1 MGTEVLLPSKAL
13 VAAKVTLSLYPQPVI
28 IPNGPEEENKN
39 LGFGKNNQR
48 VAPSPRGQRG
58 GGGQPQSTCGC
69 SCWRGFWGTQYSVSV
84 PAWGD
89 KDRPG
94 LPFRLCSHHPMAP
107 L

>member
-48 VAPSPRGQRG
+48 VAPLPRGQRG
-58 GGGQPQSTCGC
+58 GGGSPRARVAAAAG
-69 SCWRGFWGTQYSVSV
+69 GAFG
-84 PAWGD
+84 
-89 KDRPG
+89 
-94 LPFRLCSHHPMAP
+94 AP
-107 L
+107 NIA